1 MKLFKRF
8 YCALLV
14 CAPIIAILAL
24 AARAT
29 TSAAEPNNPVFATVT
44 IASLDDLQTA
54 VSKVAEKL
62 ERQDMANVIFELARS
77 QKYVALLDP
86 EKPITIAFATNGDTV
101 APFVRVPLTDFE
113 PDALDALKGLLEDR
127 LDEFELELRVSDA
140 GLYVGQKAL
149 MDFILSIP
157 EEKLNIAPSAVSERA
172 PLFAFDLNLTNAPEE
187 ILEAGASA
195 LRLKLA
201 EGLSELEDDEQ
212 INQLDQI
219 FDYLFDVFECVETMR
234 VAFTIDESCAFV
246 ATFAA
251 SVKEGSFLAD
261 ELERSQQT
269 PTRWSALTS
278 LPNSIYGNI
287 STGVVSERDKELTKN
302 AYAGLPE
309 LWDSLDELD
318 VIVDD
323 PENYELAKELLE
335 LLQKSAEKDGELDV
349 NDSGLAI
356 LARPAAIIAGSVEAA
371 TEELREALGRIAARL
386 QAENAKFNDF
396 IALDAEKID
405 DFDVSK
411 ITIPMSEFC
420 DLGNY
425 ADKSIAIRAAF
436 AKDAVV
442 LAIALADQEGK
453 ELDELLA
460 QVLAATKSPAPQP
473 TDSILDLSQLAVLA
487 QDILTSLSDE
497 IELTDEAIAT
507 LKCVSENH
515 DAKIVFSS
523 QYADNLLK
531 MQMTASG
538 SIVDSIKAIV
548 DNIEE
553 AKLEDSG
560 EDVDDLFDEE

>member
-77 QKYVALLDP
+77 QKYVALLDS

-420 DLGNY
+420 DLGSY

>member
-29 TSAAEPNNPVFATVT
+29 TNAAEPNNPVFATVT

-251 SVKEGSFLAD
+251 SVKEGSFLDD

-548 DNIEE
+548 DKIEE

-560 EDVDDLFDEE
+560 QDVDDLFDEE

>member
-77 QKYVALLDP
+77 QQYVALLDP

-278 LPNSIYGNI
+278 LPNSIYGTI

-356 LARPAAIIAGSVEAA
+356 LARPAAIIAGSVEAS

-453 ELDELLA
+453 ELDDLLA

-560 EDVDDLFDEE
+560 QDVDDLFDEE

>member
-54 VSKVAEKL
+54 VSQVAEKL

>member
-29 TSAAEPNNPVFATVT
+29 TNAAEPNNPVFATVT

-515 DAKIVFSS
+515 DAKTAFSS
-523 QYADNLLK
+523 QYAANLLK
-531 MQMTASG
+531 MQMTASA

-560 EDVDDLFDEE
+560 QDVDDLFDEE

>member
-356 LARPAAIIAGSVEAA
+356 LARPAAIIAGSVEAS

-560 EDVDDLFDEE
+560 QDVDDLFDEE

>member
-278 LPNSIYGNI
+278 LPNSIYGTI

-356 LARPAAIIAGSVEAA
+356 LARPAAIIAGSVEAS

-453 ELDELLA
+453 ELDDLLA

-560 EDVDDLFDEE
+560 QDVDDLFDEE

>member
-278 LPNSIYGNI
+278 LPNSIYGTI

-309 LWDSLDELD
+309 LWNSLDELD

-560 EDVDDLFDEE
+560 QDVDDLFDEE

>member
-54 VSKVAEKL
+54 VSQVAEKL

-77 QKYVALLDP
+77 QKYVALLDS

-251 SVKEGSFLAD
+251 SVKEGTFLAD

-371 TEELREALGRIAARL
+371 TEALREAL
-386 QAENAKFNDF
+386 
-396 IALDAEKID
+396 
-405 DFDVSK
+405 
-411 ITIPMSEFC
+411 
-420 DLGNY
+420 
-425 ADKSIAIRAAF
+425 
-436 AKDAVV
+436 
-442 LAIALADQEGK
+442 
-453 ELDELLA
+453 
-460 QVLAATKSPAPQP
+460 
-473 TDSILDLSQLAVLA
+473 
-487 QDILTSLSDE
+487 
-497 IELTDEAIAT
+497 
-507 LKCVSENH
+507 
-515 DAKIVFSS
+515 
-523 QYADNLLK
+523 
-531 MQMTASG
+531 
-538 SIVDSIKAIV
+538 
-548 DNIEE
+548 
-553 AKLEDSG
+553 
-560 EDVDDLFDEE
+560 